1 MTPLA
6 GLMDY
11 TLLTVMAG
19 AAFLGVIS
27 GVLGSFAV
35 LRRQSL
41 MGDVLSHAAL
51 PGIVLGFMIAG
62 GRELGGMLAGAFVT
76 AGLAA
81 LSVVLIAR
89 HTRLKQ
95 DAALGIALG
104 VFFAAGVVLM
114 SYAQSRGGAG
124 QAGLSTFLFG
134 QAAAILRSDLWIIGG
149 VTMVSLAVVA
159 ALWKE
164 FKLIAFDPDYA
175 ASSGYPVQAL
185 EIALTAMIA
194 MAIVVGLQMVGVVLM
209 TAMIIAPAAAAR
221 QWVKRLGPMVVL
233 AAAFG
238 VIAGLFG
245 ALVSAGARGI
255 ATGPVIVLAAS
266 ALAAGSILLAPERG
280 VIWQWLARLRSARNL
295 RARRVLVTLRRLAA
309 EHRDPAYPVEQGM
322 VDAYHGAATRRALAR
337 LEARGLI
344 RDVRHPP
351 ETSPHWELTEAGHA
365 EAARLEA
372 REEGRA

>member
-6 GLMDY
+6 GLIDY

-41 MGDVLSHAAL
+41 MGDVLSHSAL

-134 QAAAILRSDLWIIGG
+134 QAAAILR
-149 VTMVSLAVVA
+149 
-159 ALWKE
+159 
-164 FKLIAFDPDYA
+164 
-175 ASSGYPVQAL
+175 
-185 EIALTAMIA
+185 
-194 MAIVVGLQMVGVVLM
+194 
-209 TAMIIAPAAAAR
+209 
-221 QWVKRLGPMVVL
+221 
-233 AAAFG
+233 
-238 VIAGLFG
+238 
-245 ALVSAGARGI
+245 
-255 ATGPVIVLAAS
+255 
-266 ALAAGSILLAPERG
+266 
-280 VIWQWLARLRSARNL
+280 
-295 RARRVLVTLRRLAA
+295 
-309 EHRDPAYPVEQGM
+309 
-322 VDAYHGAATRRALAR
+322 
-337 LEARGLI
+337 
-344 RDVRHPP
+344 
-351 ETSPHWELTEAGHA
+351 
-365 EAARLEA
+365 
-372 REEGRA
+372 

>member
-1 MTPLA
+1 MTLLEA
-6 GLMDY
+6 LLDH

-104 VFFAAGVVLM
+104 VYFAAGVVLM
-114 SYAQSRGGAG
+114 SFVQSRGGAG

-134 QAAAILRSDLWIIGG
+134 QAAAILRADLWIIGG
-149 VTMVSLAVVA
+149 VTILSLAVVA

-175 ASSGYPVQAL
+175 TSAGYPVQAM
-185 EIALTAMIA
+185 EVALTAMIA

-221 QWVKRLGPMVVL
+221 QWVTRLGPMVVL

-238 VIAGLFG
+238 VVAGLFG

-280 VIWQWLARLRSARNL
+280 VIWQGLARARAARRM
-295 RARRVLVTLRRLAA
+295 RARRVLLTLRHLAE
-309 EHRDPAYPVEQGM
+309 EHGDPAYPAEQGM
-322 VDAYHGAATRRALAR
+322 VDAYHGTATRRALAR
-337 LEARGLI
+337 LAARGLI
-344 RDVRHPP
+344 RDVHHPP
-351 ETSPHWELTEAGHA
+351 ETSPHWKLTEAGHA
-365 EAARLEA
+365 EAARLES